1 MGRILF
7 LILVV
12 GFVLSLAVI
21 TGFTFLEG
29 VIILVLGIFCLG
41 FLAWI
46 IQGFRP
52 NLIRCILFWWIAMLL
67 NKHELLYPD

>member
-1 MGRILF
+1 MGRILL
-7 LILVV
+7 LILIV

-21 TGFTFLEG
+21 TGFTLLEG
-29 VIILVLGIFCLG
+29 VIIFVLGVFSLG